1 MYAFCTEY
9 LLQVNIILHPTVV
22 CLIAKA
28 LTHLPWASAKPGF
41 VKHLQISD
49 TGWAKPWCPT
59 ALGASWDSATPSSA
73 VCPHNTGELEGGGPS
88 PPCAYSQHPV
98 FHHGGHHSPPFPWA
112 PHPSYSPAP

>member
-22 CLIAKA
+22 CLFAKA

-41 VKHLQISD
+41 VKHLQISN

-59 ALGASWDSATPSSA
+59 ASGASWDSATP
-73 VCPHNTGELEGGGPS
+73 
-88 PPCAYSQHPV
+88 HPV
-98 FHHGGHHSPPFPWA
+98 PCVPPNTAEPRGVPA
-112 PHPSYSPAP
+112 LPVPAPSTPYPTAVATTHPHFPGHPTPVTAPAP